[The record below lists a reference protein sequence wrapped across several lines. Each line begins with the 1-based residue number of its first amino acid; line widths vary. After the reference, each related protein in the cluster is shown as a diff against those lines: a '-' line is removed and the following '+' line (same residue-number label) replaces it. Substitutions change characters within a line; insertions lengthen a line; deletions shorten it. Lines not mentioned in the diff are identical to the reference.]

1 MSSILDTSELHEWLK
16 NGFSKKEWKSISD
29 PSCEYLSN
37 KNGSKIIP
45 DNIRTLIKD
54 HSESLKG
61 KNHYGFKDKAMSEGS
76 WVLDGILMPLK
87 FADRILKDIRL
98 SFA

>member
-29 PSCEYLSN
+29 PSC
-37 KNGSKIIP
+37 
-45 DNIRTLIKD
+45 D
-54 HSESLKG
+54 ESLKG